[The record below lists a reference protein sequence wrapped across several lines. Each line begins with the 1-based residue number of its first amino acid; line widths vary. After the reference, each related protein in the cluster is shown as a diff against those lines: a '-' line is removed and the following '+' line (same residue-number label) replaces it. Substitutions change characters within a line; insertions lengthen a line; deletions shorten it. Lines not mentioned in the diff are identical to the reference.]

1 MSEIKQYHPALVMLH
16 WLLAFAIFAI
26 FFMGAFVLDEMKN
39 DVPEKILLLQM
50 HMFGGASILVLTLL
64 RLIVRMKTAAPA
76 PVVTDSPKM
85 DRLGKLVRQTLYLL
99 TVLAALSGMALAIK
113 ADLLAVLFGHIGTLP
128 ADFEGYAAH
137 EVHALLAAA
146 LIFLS
151 LVHVAAALKH
161 QLMLRNGILS
171 RMSLRRS

>member
-1 MSEIKQYHPALVMLH
+1 MSEIKQYHPVLVILH

-39 DVPEKILLLQM
+39 DMPEKIQLLQL
-50 HMFGGASILVLTLL
+50 HVIGGASILILTLL
-64 RLIVRMKTAAPA
+64 RLIVRVKTATPA
-76 PVVTDSPKM
+76 PVVTDSTKM
-85 DRLGKLVRQTLYLL
+85 DKLGKLVRQTLYLL

-113 ADLLAVLFGHIGTLP
+113 ADLLAILFRHAGSLP

-151 LVHVAAALKH
+151 LAHVAAALKH
-161 QLMLRNGILS
+161 QLILKNGILS
-171 RMSLRRS
+171 RMSLRKG